1 MIRNL
6 WVATLVAIS
15 IIGASLGISTDAEAA
30 CAATSA
36 QMKDNASTTF
46 LMGLAADPNGNC
58 SSYFT
63 PIQGGAVLGATNG
76 LYTNLLQ
83 GNAVIASSN
92 PLFSQLTAGSAIVGK
107 FGIDQTTQG
116 TTNFVTENLTQMG
129 GTAIA
134 AGCTAAL
141 NSFSTS
147 IPSTVCPVFGMYAIN
162 TNGNGAAPSGNSS
175 PVVLAFSASLTL
187 QNAVVANA
195 NGAPLVTNG
204 YGGAVLHVV
213 CSVACSGGTTINF
226 EASFDGTT
234 YVAIQGTPVGG
245 GAPVSTATTTGDFAF
260 NISGYTDLRAR
271 ISAYSAG
278 TITVTGFATSF
289 PSLQPATSPITIAA
303 GGVASGALASG
314 SIASGALASGS
325 ISSGAAVSGAFVAGS
340 IADLSHGQ
348 GTMAASVPVAI
359 ASNQSA
365 IPVTLTSTTVTG
377 NVAAVGPTAVGSAN
391 ANPPVV
397 IGGTATGAAG
407 QNVQGLSIVAPSV
420 APVTATNTAVVVD
433 LRPDSPGIITLGPAA
448 VANSVPQTIS
458 SQYPT
463 NATTTTPTPVGAVA
477 TGTTGAVVATFA
489 ATASVTNFLC
499 EFDVS
504 IIGGTASGTVTI
516 AGLNGGSRVYNLS
529 ATATGVLL
537 SKSFSPCL
545 PASGTNTAIT
555 ITTSAFA
562 AATANDVNSSG
573 YRL

>member
-6 WVATLVAIS
+6 WVAALVAIS
-15 IIGASLGISTDAEAA
+15 IIGASIGISTDAEAA

-76 LYTNLLQ
+76 LYSNILQGNVALSATNGLYANLLQ
-83 GNAVIASSN
+83 GNAVIALGN

-141 NSFSTS
+141 NSFSAS
-147 IPSTVCPVFGMYAIN
+147 IPSTICPVFGMYAIN
-162 TNGNGAAPSGNSS
+162 TNSNGAAPSGNSS

-187 QNAVVANA
+187 QSAAVANG
-195 NGAPLVTNG
+195 NGTNLVTNG

-289 PSLQPATSPITIAA
+289 PSLQPTTSPITIGA

-340 IADLSHGQ
+340 IADLTHGQ

-365 IPVTLTSTTVTG
+365 VPTTSAVNQTPTNCSGTITT
-377 NVAAVGPTAVGSAN
+377 
-391 ANPPVV
+391 
-397 IGGTATGAAG
+397 GGTAQNAFTAQTTLHGFTIANIDTGHNDEVLWISFTTTAAP
-407 QNVQGLSIVAPSV
+407 LTAASYPLPAP
-420 APVTATNTAVVVD
+420 TATTFAGFGSFT
-433 LRPDSPGIITLGPAA
+433 SPTGFGTN
-448 VANSVPQTIS
+448 VALSVIG
-458 SQYPT
+458 
-463 NATTTTPTPVGAVA
+463 ATTGHV
-477 TGTTGAVVATFA
+477 
-489 ATASVTNFLC
+489 
-499 EFDVS
+499 
-504 IIGGTASGTVTI
+504 
-516 AGLNGGSRVYNLS
+516 
-529 ATATGVLL
+529 
-537 SKSFSPCL
+537 FSC
-545 PASGTNTAIT
+545 TWW
-555 ITTSAFA
+555 
-562 AATANDVNSSG
+562 
-573 YRL
+573 